1 MKRKNKKKKIII
13 IAGILAAVFITGTG
27 TWYFISRT
35 GKVRAMVPVEAMST
49 KVQTGNL
56 STTVVGTGTLKND
69 TANAV
74 KIPDGITVDEVMVES
89 GDAVKAGEVL
99 AIVNQASVTK
109 TLSQI
114 QDELAELDEEINDTK
129 GDKESA
135 YIKTYIAGR
144 VKKIYA
150 ETGKNASAVMQ
161 EKGSLLVLSIDGK
174 MAVSLEGVSDMGA
187 GDDVTVRLSDG
198 SEKEGTVESAS
209 EKSSVITLTDNGT
222 SVGEKVT
229 VLDESG
235 EEIGSGELYIHQP
248 IEITGTAGTISEIV
262 AEENEEVG
270 AGDTLVKLTDL
281 PDSSEYQQLLDKR
294 SELTE
299 TLKALAQLSA
309 QGTIQAEYDGTVES
323 VYVTAE
329 ETEGNS
335 TDGYSTGASIG
346 NGMASVQEKAGFV
359 LTAESVQSTP
369 QKEGFTFANTS
380 ETEKSTEEAGVTA
393 VTDLMAVFQELGI
406 AAPVKGEIPVSEIE
420 ETGQYTGS
428 IRWTPADG
436 IFAAQT
442 AYTAEIELIAKAG
455 YQFMA
460 VDGAEVS
467 FPGAQTTVWEIG
479 EQCEG
484 NTLKLS
490 LAFPETEKEEESETQ
505 GSQENPGDIQNPDNQ
520 ENQGGSQN
528 GQQGTDG
535 GEGNQQN
542 QNSGQQQNSQQ
553 NQNGGQGQN
562 DSQNPNSQQN
572 QNGGQGQ
579 NDSQNPN
586 SQQNPN
592 SGQGQNSQQSQNGSQ
607 GAIRTQTGVSG
618 GSLAGASASAVSTV
632 SQASSNGNAEETADS
647 SMVTVFTISKN
658 ENVLLSVNIDELDIL
673 SIQEGQ
679 KAAVTLDALE
689 GQEFEGEI
697 TKISRTASNSG
708 GVTKYTAEVTIPKEE
723 SMLAGMNASA
733 VITIERKENVLTL
746 SADALQERG
755 NRTFVYTETGEDGML
770 SGEVEVETG
779 ISDGTNVEIVSG
791 LESGQTVYYH
801 RVASENE
808 GEEGFGGMMMNGMPG
823 GGMQNMGGERPDKS
837 GGQPPSGGFG
847 GPGGQRGE

>member
-235 EEIGSGELYIHQP
+235 EEIGSGELYVHQP

-346 NGMASVQEKAGFV
+346 SGMASVQEKAGFV

-542 QNSGQQQNSQQ
+542 QNSGQQQNSEQ

-607 GAIRTQTGVSG
+607 GAIRTQAGVSG
-618 GSLAGASASAVSTV
+618 GSLAGASASAVSTA

>member
-150 ETGKNASAVMQ
+150 ETGENASAVMQ

>member
-150 ETGKNASAVMQ
+150 ETGENASAVMQ

-209 EKSSVITLTDNGT
+209 EKASVITLTDNGT

-562 DSQNPNSQQN
+562 DSQNPNSQH
-572 QNGGQGQ
+572 
-579 NDSQNPN
+579 
-586 SQQNPN
+586 NPN

>member
-150 ETGKNASAVMQ
+150 ETGENASAVMQ

-209 EKSSVITLTDNGT
+209 EKASVITLTDNGT

-235 EEIGSGELYIHQP
+235 EEIGSGELYVHQP

-346 NGMASVQEKAGFV
+346 SGMASVQEKAGFV

>member
-150 ETGKNASAVMQ
+150 ETGENASAVMQ

-209 EKSSVITLTDNGT
+209 EKASVITLTDNGT

-572 QNGGQGQ
+572 
-579 NDSQNPN
+579 
-586 SQQNPN
+586 PN

>member
-109 TLSQI
+109 ILSQI
-114 QDELAELDEEINDTK
+114 QDEVAELDEEINDTK

-150 ETGKNASAVMQ
+150 ETGENASAVMQ

-174 MAVSLEGVSDMGA
+174 MAVSLEGVSGMGV

-248 IEITGTAGTISEIV
+248 IEITGTAGTISDIV

-346 NGMASVQEKAGFV
+346 SGMASVQEKAGFV

-380 ETEKSTEEAGVTA
+380 ETEKSTEETGVTA

-420 ETGQYTGS
+420 ETGQYTGR

-436 IFAAQT
+436 TFAAQT

-460 VDGAEVS
+460 ADGAEVS

-618 GSLAGASASAVSTV
+618 GSLAGASASAVSTA

>member
-150 ETGKNASAVMQ
+150 ETGENASAVMQ

-174 MAVSLEGVSDMGA
+174 MAVSLEGVSGMGA

-380 ETEKSTEEAGVTA
+380 ETEKSTEEASVTA

-618 GSLAGASASAVSTV
+618 GSLAGASASAVSTA

>member
-109 TLSQI
+109 ILSQI

-174 MAVSLEGVSDMGA
+174 MAVSLEGVSGMGA

-460 VDGAEVS
+460 ADGAEVS

-618 GSLAGASASAVSTV
+618 GSLAGASASAVSTA

>member
-109 TLSQI
+109 ILSQI

-150 ETGKNASAVMQ
+150 ETGENASAVMQ

-174 MAVSLEGVSDMGA
+174 MAVSLEGVSGMGA

-562 DSQNPNSQQN
+562 DSQNPNSQHN

-618 GSLAGASASAVSTV
+618 GSLAGASASAVSTA

>member
-89 GDAVKAGEVL
+89 GDAVKAGEAL

-109 TLSQI
+109 ILSQI

-150 ETGKNASAVMQ
+150 ETGENASAVMQ

-174 MAVSLEGVSDMGA
+174 MAVSLEGVSGMGA

-393 VTDLMAVFQELGI
+393 ITDLMAVFQELGI

-553 NQNGGQGQN
+553 NQNG
-562 DSQNPNSQQN
+562 
-572 QNGGQGQ
+572 
-579 NDSQNPN
+579 
-586 SQQNPN
+586 
-592 SGQGQNSQQSQNGSQ
+592 GQGQNSQQSQNGSQ

>member
-109 TLSQI
+109 ILSQI
-114 QDELAELDEEINDTK
+114 QDEVAELDEEINDTK

-150 ETGKNASAVMQ
+150 ETGENASAVMQ

-174 MAVSLEGVSDMGA
+174 MAVSLEGVSGMGV

-346 NGMASVQEKAGFV
+346 SGMASVQEKAGFV

-380 ETEKSTEEAGVTA
+380 ETEKSTEETGVTA

-436 IFAAQT
+436 TFAAQT

-460 VDGAEVS
+460 ADGAEVS

-572 QNGGQGQ
+572 
-579 NDSQNPN
+579 
-586 SQQNPN
+586 PN

-618 GSLAGASASAVSTV
+618 GSLAGASASAVSTA

-658 ENVLLSVNIDELDIL
+658 ENVLLSVYIDELEIL

>member
-109 TLSQI
+109 ILSQI

-235 EEIGSGELYIHQP
+235 EEIGSGELYVHQP

-542 QNSGQQQNSQQ
+542 QNSGQQQNSEQ

-607 GAIRTQTGVSG
+607 GAIRTQAGVSG
-618 GSLAGASASAVSTV
+618 GSLAGASASAVSTA

>member
-109 TLSQI
+109 ILSQI

-174 MAVSLEGVSDMGA
+174 MAVSLEGVSGMGA

-335 TDGYSTGASIG
+335 TDGYNTGASIG

-542 QNSGQQQNSQQ
+542 QNSGQQQNSEQ

-618 GSLAGASASAVSTV
+618 GSLAGASASAVSTA

-823 GGMQNMGGERPDKS
+823 GGMQNMGGERLDKS

>member
-49 KVQTGNL
+49 KVQTGIL

-150 ETGKNASAVMQ
+150 ETGENASAVMQ

-209 EKSSVITLTDNGT
+209 EKASVITLTDNGT

>member
-99 AIVNQASVTK
+99 AIVNQASVTQI
-109 TLSQI
+109 LSQI

-150 ETGKNASAVMQ
+150 ETGENASAVMQ

-174 MAVSLEGVSDMGA
+174 MAVSLEGVSGMGV

-229 VLDESG
+229 VLDKSG

-346 NGMASVQEKAGFV
+346 NGMVSVQEKAGFV

-618 GSLAGASASAVSTV
+618 GSLAGASASAVSTA

>member
-109 TLSQI
+109 ILSQI

-209 EKSSVITLTDNGT
+209 EKSSVITLTDNVT

-380 ETEKSTEEAGVTA
+380 ETEKSTEETGVTA

-406 AAPVKGEIPVSEIE
+406 AAPVNGEIPVSEIE

-460 VDGAEVS
+460 ADGAEVS

-607 GAIRTQTGVSG
+607 GAIRTQAGVSG
-618 GSLAGASASAVSTV
+618 GSLAGASASAVSTA

>member
-150 ETGKNASAVMQ
+150 ETGENASAVMQ

-209 EKSSVITLTDNGT
+209 EKASVITLTDNGT

-562 DSQNPNSQQN
+562 DSQNPNSQL
-572 QNGGQGQ
+572 
-579 NDSQNPN
+579 
-586 SQQNPN
+586 NPN

>member
-109 TLSQI
+109 ILSQI

-174 MAVSLEGVSDMGA
+174 MAVSLEGVSGMGA

-618 GSLAGASASAVSTV
+618 GSLAGASASAVSTA

-723 SMLAGMNASA
+723 SMLAGMNAST

>member
-109 TLSQI
+109 ILSQI

-150 ETGKNASAVMQ
+150 ETGENASAVMQ

-174 MAVSLEGVSDMGA
+174 MAVSLEGVSGMGA

-335 TDGYSTGASIG
+335 TDGYNTGASIG
-346 NGMASVQEKAGFV
+346 SGMASVQEKAGFV
-359 LTAESVQSTP
+359 LTAESVQCTP

-542 QNSGQQQNSQQ
+542 QNSGQQQNSEQ

-607 GAIRTQTGVSG
+607 GAIRTQAGVSG
-618 GSLAGASASAVSTV
+618 GSLAGASASAVSTA

>member
-209 EKSSVITLTDNGT
+209 EKASVITLTDNGT

-542 QNSGQQQNSQQ
+542 QNSGQQQNSEQ

>member
-109 TLSQI
+109 ILSQI
-114 QDELAELDEEINDTK
+114 QDEVAELDEEINDTK

-235 EEIGSGELYIHQP
+235 EEIGSGELYVHQP

-346 NGMASVQEKAGFV
+346 SGMASVQEKAGFV

-436 IFAAQT
+436 TFAAQT

-460 VDGAEVS
+460 ADGAEVS

-607 GAIRTQTGVSG
+607 GAIRTQAGVSG
-618 GSLAGASASAVSTV
+618 GSLAGASASAVSTA

>member
-109 TLSQI
+109 ILSQI

-150 ETGKNASAVMQ
+150 ETGENASAVMQ

-174 MAVSLEGVSDMGA
+174 MAVSLEGVSGMGA

-335 TDGYSTGASIG
+335 TDGYNTGASIG
-346 NGMASVQEKAGFV
+346 SGMASVQEKAGFV
-359 LTAESVQSTP
+359 LTAESVQCTP

-562 DSQNPNSQQN
+562 DSQNPNSQHN

-618 GSLAGASASAVSTV
+618 GSLAGASASAVSTA

>member
-150 ETGKNASAVMQ
+150 ETGENASAVMQ

-209 EKSSVITLTDNGT
+209 EKASVITLTDNGT

-346 NGMASVQEKAGFV
+346 SGMASVQEKAGFV

>member
-109 TLSQI
+109 ILSQI

-174 MAVSLEGVSDMGA
+174 MAVSLEGVSGMGA

-542 QNSGQQQNSQQ
+542 QNSGQKQNSQQ

-607 GAIRTQTGVSG
+607 GAIRTQAGVSG
-618 GSLAGASASAVSTV
+618 GSLAGASASAVSTA

>member
-109 TLSQI
+109 ILSQI

-346 NGMASVQEKAGFV
+346 SGMASVQEKAGFV

-542 QNSGQQQNSQQ
+542 QNSGQQQNSEQ

-607 GAIRTQTGVSG
+607 GAIRTQAGVSG

>member
-150 ETGKNASAVMQ
+150 ETGENASAVMQ

-346 NGMASVQEKAGFV
+346 SGMASVQEKAEFV

-380 ETEKSTEEAGVTA
+380 ETEKSTEETGVTA

-406 AAPVKGEIPVSEIE
+406 AAPVKGGVPASEIA
-420 ETGQYTGS
+420 ETEQYTGS

-542 QNSGQQQNSQQ
+542 QNSGQQQNSEQ

-607 GAIRTQTGVSG
+607 GAIRTQAGVSG
-618 GSLAGASASAVSTV
+618 GSLAGASASAVSTA

-837 GGQPPSGGFG
+837 GGQPLSGGFG

>member
-109 TLSQI
+109 ILSQI

-235 EEIGSGELYIHQP
+235 EEIGSGELYVHQP

-346 NGMASVQEKAGFV
+346 SGMASVQEKAGFV

-406 AAPVKGEIPVSEIE
+406 AAPVKVEIPVSEIE

-542 QNSGQQQNSQQ
+542 QNSGQQQNSEQ

-607 GAIRTQTGVSG
+607 GAIRTQAGVSG
-618 GSLAGASASAVSTV
+618 GSLAGASASAVSTA

>member
-109 TLSQI
+109 ILSQI

-235 EEIGSGELYIHQP
+235 EEIGSGELYVHQP

-346 NGMASVQEKAGFV
+346 SGMASVQEKAGFV

-542 QNSGQQQNSQQ
+542 QNSGQQQNSE
-553 NQNGGQGQN
+553 
-562 DSQNPNSQQN
+562 QN

-607 GAIRTQTGVSG
+607 GAIRTQAGVSG
-618 GSLAGASASAVSTV
+618 GSLAGASASAVSTA

>member
-109 TLSQI
+109 ILSQI

-174 MAVSLEGVSDMGA
+174 MAVSLEGVSGMGA

-209 EKSSVITLTDNGT
+209 EKSSVITLTDNVT

-618 GSLAGASASAVSTV
+618 GSLAGASASAVSTA

>member
-109 TLSQI
+109 ILSQI

-235 EEIGSGELYIHQP
+235 EEIGSGELYVHQP

-346 NGMASVQEKAGFV
+346 SGMASVQEKAGFV
-359 LTAESVQSTP
+359 LTAESVQKKKK
-369 QKEGFTFANTS
+369 KEGFTFANTS

-542 QNSGQQQNSQQ
+542 QNSGQQQNSEQ

-607 GAIRTQTGVSG
+607 GAIRTQAGVSG
-618 GSLAGASASAVSTV
+618 GSLAGASASAVSTA

>member
-1 MKRKNKKKKIII
+1 
-13 IAGILAAVFITGTG
+13 
-27 TWYFISRT
+27 
-35 GKVRAMVPVEAMST
+35 MVPVEAMST

-150 ETGKNASAVMQ
+150 ETGENASAVMQ

-174 MAVSLEGVSDMGA
+174 MAVSLEGVSGMGV

>member
-109 TLSQI
+109 ILSQI

-174 MAVSLEGVSDMGA
+174 MAVSLEGVSGMGV

-460 VDGAEVS
+460 ADGAEVS

-562 DSQNPNSQQN
+562 D
-572 QNGGQGQ
+572 
-579 NDSQNPN
+579 
-586 SQQNPN
+586 
-592 SGQGQNSQQSQNGSQ
+592 Q

-618 GSLAGASASAVSTV
+618 GSLAGASASAVSTA

>member
-150 ETGKNASAVMQ
+150 ETGENASAVMQ

-209 EKSSVITLTDNGT
+209 EKASVITLTDNGT

-484 NTLKLS
+484 NTFKLS

-572 QNGGQGQ
+572 QNGGQVQ

>member
-109 TLSQI
+109 ILSQI
-114 QDELAELDEEINDTK
+114 QDEVAELDEEINDTK

-150 ETGKNASAVMQ
+150 ETGENASAVMQ

-174 MAVSLEGVSDMGA
+174 MAVSLEGVSGMGV

-346 NGMASVQEKAGFV
+346 SGMASVQEKAGFV

-380 ETEKSTEEAGVTA
+380 ETEKSTEETGVTA

-436 IFAAQT
+436 TFAAQT

-460 VDGAEVS
+460 ADGAEVS

-618 GSLAGASASAVSTV
+618 GSLAGASASAVSTA

>member
-109 TLSQI
+109 ILSQI

-235 EEIGSGELYIHQP
+235 EEIGSGELYVHQP

-346 NGMASVQEKAGFV
+346 SGMASVQEKAGFV

-542 QNSGQQQNSQQ
+542 QNSGQQQNSEQ

-592 SGQGQNSQQSQNGSQ
+592 SGQGQKSQQSQNGSQ
-607 GAIRTQTGVSG
+607 GAIRTQAGVSG
-618 GSLAGASASAVSTV
+618 GSLAGASASAVSTA

>member
-150 ETGKNASAVMQ
+150 ETGENASAVMQ

-174 MAVSLEGVSDMGA
+174 MAVSLEGVSGMGV

-346 NGMASVQEKAGFV
+346 SGMASVQEKAEFV
-359 LTAESVQSTP
+359 LTAEFVQSTP

-380 ETEKSTEEAGVTA
+380 ETEKSTEETGVTA

-618 GSLAGASASAVSTV
+618 GSLAGASASAVSTA

>member
-109 TLSQI
+109 ILSQI

-150 ETGKNASAVMQ
+150 ETGENASAVMQ

-235 EEIGSGELYIHQP
+235 EEIGSGELYVHQP

-542 QNSGQQQNSQQ
+542 QNSGQQQNSEQ

-607 GAIRTQTGVSG
+607 GAIRTQAGVSG
-618 GSLAGASASAVSTV
+618 GSLAGASASAVSTA

>member
-150 ETGKNASAVMQ
+150 ETGENASAVMQ

-209 EKSSVITLTDNGT
+209 EKASVITLTDNGT

-542 QNSGQQQNSQQ
+542 QNSGQQQNSEQ

-607 GAIRTQTGVSG
+607 GAIRTQAGVSG
-618 GSLAGASASAVSTV
+618 GSLAGASASAVSTA

>member
-109 TLSQI
+109 ILSQI

-150 ETGKNASAVMQ
+150 ETGENASAVMQ

-235 EEIGSGELYIHQP
+235 EEIGSGELYVHQP

-346 NGMASVQEKAGFV
+346 SGMASVQEKAGFV

-542 QNSGQQQNSQQ
+542 QNSGQQQNSEQ

-607 GAIRTQTGVSG
+607 GAIRTQAGVSG
-618 GSLAGASASAVSTV
+618 GSLAGASASAVSTA